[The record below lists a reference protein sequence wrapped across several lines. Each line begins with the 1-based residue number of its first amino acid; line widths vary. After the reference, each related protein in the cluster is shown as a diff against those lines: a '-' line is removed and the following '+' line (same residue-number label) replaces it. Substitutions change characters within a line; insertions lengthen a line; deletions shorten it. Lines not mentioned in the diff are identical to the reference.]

1 MDVVLFIMGFF
12 VVVYIV
18 DRVRNSRNGN
28 TANHSRRSRFNE
40 YLNEKLKLDQQNPE
54 GKRYCAVVD
63 VETNGL
69 PASRDLPVTKNN
81 LDGFPD
87 IVELGWAV
95 FTKEGEIVTEGDS
108 LIRQKARIPK
118 KAMEVHGIT
127 DKDCEEHGEELP
139 AVLKR
144 FADDIKGCQMLVG
157 HNVRFDKKIIE
168 AELLRTDLP
177 LPFRDF
183 EEFDTMKEEKKPLG
197 SSKYPKLTELHQEL
211 LGSDLDK
218 VQNHRA
224 LVDVKLTAQLFF
236 FFQWIKR

>member
-1 MDVVLFIMGFF
+1 
-12 VVVYIV
+12 
-18 DRVRNSRNGN
+18 
-28 TANHSRRSRFNE
+28 
-40 YLNEKLKLDQQNPE
+40 
-54 GKRYCAVVD
+54 
-63 VETNGL
+63 
-69 PASRDLPVTKNN
+69 
-81 LDGFPD
+81 
-87 IVELGWAV
+87 
-95 FTKEGEIVTEGDS
+95 
-108 LIRQKARIPK
+108 
-118 KAMEVHGIT
+118 MEVHGIT

-157 HNVRFDKKIIE
+157 HNVKFDKKIIE

-183 EEFDTMKEEKKPLG
+183 EEFDTMKEGKKALG